1 MLQYASLR
9 KRNKVVL
16 TIVSA
21 CAALYCVLSFIN
33 FFDNFNQFPFIPIFL
48 CILTTLLFKFHFNEY
63 LICALI
69 IFTINLGLI
78 HIITLSMNIYF
89 SIFLIFALFI
99 IAIYQSAYLNSMMM
113 IVFGV
118 EILLFFYMWYP
129 ELLSAIGKSN
139 VIALVIILSFLL
151 AISLIQGFYFNIS
164 YRKIENRSDKV
175 EKDFL
180 SKEGYLKLFFENAK
194 DSIAV
199 FDLDNRVIAVNPA
212 FEKLYGWTGADCYGK
227 YLPMVPPE
235 KYEQSKHRIKLM
247 QQGESFDLLETVD
260 MKKDGTTFD
269 AEVTLSPLFDSS
281 GKIIA
286 TSVITR
292 DITYRKEAEK
302 ILLIN
307 EKLNLAGEIAA
318 GVAHEI
324 RNPLTVISGF
334 TQMMGADEK
343 SPFAYYYQ
351 LIDDEIERINLIIN
365 EFLLLSK
372 PDTNEGKPIDFHQ
385 FLDKIMQLF
394 TPQLRTVNISYK
406 ANWGATNYIIEGN
419 SNRLIQ
425 VFINIMKNSME
436 AITENGHINITTK
449 NSEQSIVVT
458 IEDNGIGMSQKVINN
473 IFEPFFTTKE
483 QGTGLGMMISNKI
496 IEEHGGNISIHSEMN
511 LGTQIIIE
519 LPLSKNE
526 FQN

>member
-1 MLQYASLR
+1 
-9 KRNKVVL
+9 
-16 TIVSA
+16 
-21 CAALYCVLSFIN
+21 
-33 FFDNFNQFPFIPIFL
+33 
-48 CILTTLLFKFHFNEY
+48 
-63 LICALI
+63 
-69 IFTINLGLI
+69 
-78 HIITLSMNIYF
+78 MNIYF
-89 SIFLIFALFI
+89 SVFLIFALFI
-99 IAIYQSAYLNSMMM
+99 IAIYQSAYLNSMVMV
-113 IVFGV
+113 VFGV

-129 ELLSAIGKSN
+129 DLLNAIGKSN

-164 YRKIENRSDKV
+164 YRKIENKSDKV
-175 EKDFL
+175 EKAFL

-227 YLPMVPPE
+227 TLPMVPPE
-235 KYEQSKHRIKLM
+235 KYEQSKKRIMLM

-269 AEVTLSPLFDSS
+269 AEVTLSPIFDSS

-302 ILLIN
+302 ILLKN

-334 TQMMGADEK
+334 TQMMSADEK
-343 SPFAYYYQ
+343 SPYAYYYQ
-351 LIDDEIERINLIIN
+351 IIDDEIERINLIIN
-365 EFLLLSK
+365 EFLMLSK
-372 PDTNEGKPIDFHQ
+372 PDTNEVKQIDLHQ
-385 FLDKIMQLF
+385 LLDKIIQLF
-394 TPQLRTVNISYK
+394 APKLRTIGTNYTTDWHAS
-406 ANWGATNYIIEGN
+406 NYIIDGN

-425 VFINIMKNSME
+425 VFINIIKNSME
-436 AITENGHINITTK
+436 AITENGAISLTTK
-449 NSEQSIVVT
+449 NEDQKIIVT
-458 IEDNGIGMSQKVINN
+458 LEDNGIGMSQKVINN

-483 QGTGLGMMISNKI
+483 QGTGLGMMLSNKI
-496 IEEHGGNISIHSEMN
+496 IEEHGGHISIHSEMN

-519 LPLSKNE
+519 LPLSTKE
-526 FQN
+526 LQN